1 MEFSR
6 QADYAVR
13 AIVELSHRPE
23 GELLHSSEIACNQ
36 DIPERYL
43 PTIIRT
49 LARAGII
56 RTLRGSHGGVSLTNP
71 PADITLR
78 EVVEAIDGPLLMNRC
93 QLQPGEC
100 RRDNGDKCDIH
111 VFWENLAQDI
121 LNELEGVDFSELA
134 NAVSL

>member
-13 AIVELSHRPE
+13 TIVELSHRPE
-23 GELLHSSEIACNQ
+23 GELLHSSEIALNR
-36 DIPERYL
+36 DIPEKYL

-56 RTLRGSHGGVSLTNP
+56 RTFRGSNGGVCLNNP
-71 PADITLR
+71 PEDITLR
-78 EVVEAIDGPLLMNRC
+78 DVVEAIDGPLLMNRC

-100 RRDNGDKCDIH
+100 RRDNGDKCNIH
-111 VFWENLAQDI
+111 DFWENMAEDI
-121 LNELEGVDFSELA
+121 LKELEEVDFSELA
-134 NAVSL
+134 SEVSL